1 MPTAIWIE
9 VSSEIFQK
17 RINQALDGLNGVLNI
32 ADDILVYGVGNT
44 IDEANADHNRN
55 LEALLK
61 RCCERNIALNRDKL
75 KLQRKE
81 VSFMG
86 HVLTSN
92 GVKMDPD
99 KAKAVQDMPRPEDVE
114 GVQRLNGFVNYL
126 AKLLPGLAD
135 VMEPLGRLTRKDAEW
150 RWAEA
155 QESAFEEVKNLVTTA
170 PVLSYYNPKAELE
183 IQCDAS
189 QKGLGAA
196 LLQRGK
202 PIAYAS
208 RALTET
214 ETRYAQI
221 EKEMLAMVFSLE
233 KFHQFT
239 FGRKVIVRSD
249 CKPLESI
256 LKKPLS
262 SAPRRLQ
269 GMMMRLPKYD
279 VHVHYE
285 RGAKMYIADLLS
297 RAYLPEVGFEDD
309 KEFELVNM
317 VKTLP
322 INQKRLEE
330 IRQETEAD
338 QALQVL
344 KSLILKGWADDKND
358 LPIQATP

>member
-1 MPTAIWIE
+1 
-9 VSSEIFQK
+9 
-17 RINQALDGLNGVLNI
+17 
-32 ADDILVYGVGNT
+32 
-44 IDEANADHNRN
+44 
-55 LEALLK
+55 
-61 RCCERNIALNRDKL
+61 
-75 KLQRKE
+75 
-81 VSFMG
+81 
-86 HVLTSN
+86 
-92 GVKMDPD
+92 
-99 KAKAVQDMPRPEDVE
+99 
-114 GVQRLNGFVNYL
+114 
-126 AKLLPGLAD
+126 
-135 VMEPLGRLTRKDAEW
+135 MEPLRRLRRKDAEW
-150 RWAEA
+150 KWAED
-155 QESAFEEVKNLVTTA
+155 QESAFEEVKKFVTTA
-170 PVLSYYNPKAELE
+170 PVLSCYNPKAELE

-208 RALTET
+208 RAITET

-221 EKEMLAMVFSLE
+221 EKEMLAIVFSLE
-233 KFHQFT
+233 KFHQYT

-249 CKPLESI
+249 HKPLESI

-269 GMMMRLPKYD
+269 GMMMRLQKYD
-279 VHVHYE
+279 VDVHYE

-297 RAYLPEVGFEDD
+297 RVYLPEVGFEDD

-330 IRQETEAD
+330 IRQGTEAD

-344 KSLILKGWADDKND
+344 KSLILKGWSDDKND
-358 LPIQATP
+358 LPIQATPYYSYRDELTDDTRRTDLQSRTTSGPLNFESSHEEHMGTESCLRLAREHISWPGMSAEIKQLIETCEICRETEVSQQKETLLPHEVPT